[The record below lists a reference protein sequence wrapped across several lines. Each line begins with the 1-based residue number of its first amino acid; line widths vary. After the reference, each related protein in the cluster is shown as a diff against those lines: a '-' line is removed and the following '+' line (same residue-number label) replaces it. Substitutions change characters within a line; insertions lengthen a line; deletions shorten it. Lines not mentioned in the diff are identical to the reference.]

1 MCEEVWS
8 IWMLIYF
15 CMHLTCF
22 VKLAFGYFQSN
33 YFSSFPNIASVFSGL
48 V

>member
-1 MCEEVWS
+1 MYGEVWS

-15 CMHLTCF
+15 CMHLI
-22 VKLAFGYFQSN
+22 VLLANFCYFLNN
-33 YFSSFPNIASVFSGL
+33 YFSNFPSIASVFSGL